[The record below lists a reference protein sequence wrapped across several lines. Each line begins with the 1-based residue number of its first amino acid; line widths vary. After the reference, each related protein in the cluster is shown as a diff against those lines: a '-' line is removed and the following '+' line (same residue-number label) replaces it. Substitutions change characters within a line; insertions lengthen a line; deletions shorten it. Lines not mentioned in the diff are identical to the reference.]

1 MYRQMAI
8 LKGGYIMTYT
18 ELKEII
24 STWDE
29 NQKRATHILLNE
41 GEALEDI
48 IDLIDN
54 YDFTIYDNLEDYIL
68 EMLESTGTK
77 IPTWVCI
84 DVVGTY
90 CSTIRYEDNII
101 FIDSLPRWAE
111 GGSQYGTEEEK
122 KKYKEGI
129 EYLCKYSEVLEV
141 YR

>member
-1 MYRQMAI
+1 
-8 LKGGYIMTYT
+8 MTFT

-29 NQKRATHILLNE
+29 NQLRATHTLLNE

-48 IDLIDN
+48 IDLIND
-54 YDFTIYDNLEDYIL
+54 YDFTFYDNLEEYIL
-68 EMLESTGTK
+68 ESLESAGSE

-84 DVVGTY
+84 DVVRTY
-90 CSTIRYEDNII
+90 CTCLRYEDNII

-111 GGSQYGTEEEK
+111 GGTLYGTEEEK
-122 KKYKEGI
+122 KKYQEGI

>member
-1 MYRQMAI
+1 MI
-8 LKGGYIMTYT
+8 YT
-18 ELKEII
+18 ALKEII

-48 IDLIDN
+48 IDLIND
-54 YDFTIYDNLEDYIL
+54 YDFTFYDNLEEYIL
-68 EMLESTGTK
+68 ESLESAGSK
-77 IPTWVCI
+77 MPIWVCV
-84 DVVGTY
+84 DVVRTY
-90 CSTIRYEDNII
+90 CYSLRYEDNII
-101 FIDSLPRWAE
+101 FVDSLPRWAE

-122 KKYKEGI
+122 KKYQEGI

>member
-1 MYRQMAI
+1 
-8 LKGGYIMTYT
+8 MTYT

-29 NQKRATHILLNE
+29 NQLRATHTLLNE
-41 GEALEDI
+41 GEVLEDI

-54 YDFTIYDNLEDYIL
+54 YDFTFYDNLEDYIL
-68 EMLESTGTK
+68 TTLENTGGEL
-77 IPTWVCI
+77 PTWVCVDI
-84 DVVGTY
+84 VRTY
-90 CSTIRYEDNII
+90 CYSLRYEDNII
-101 FIDSLPRWAE
+101 FVDSLPRWAE

-122 KKYKEGI
+122 KKYQEGI

>member
-1 MYRQMAI
+1 
-8 LKGGYIMTYT
+8 MTYT

-48 IDLIDN
+48 IDLIND
-54 YDFTIYDNLEDYIL
+54 YCFTFYNNLEDYVMTTL
-68 EMLESTGTK
+68 ENIGNELPE
-77 IPTWVCI
+77 WVCI
-84 DVVGTY
+84 DVLKSYRT
-90 CSTIRYEDNII
+90 CLRYEDSII
-101 FIDSLPRWAE
+101 FVDSKPKWAE
-111 GGSQYGTEEEK
+111 GGDEYGTAEEK
-122 KKYKEGI
+122 EKYWGGI

>member
-1 MYRQMAI
+1 
-8 LKGGYIMTYT
+8 MTNT

-29 NQKRATHILLNE
+29 NQLRATHTLLNK

-48 IDLIDN
+48 IDLIDD
-54 YDFTIYDNLEDYIL
+54 YQFTFYENLEDYIMSTL
-68 EMLESTGTK
+68 ENTGSEL
-77 IPTWVCI
+77 PTWVCV

-90 CSTIRYEDNII
+90 CYNLRYEDNII
-101 FIDSLPRWAE
+101 FVDDLPRWAE

-122 KKYKEGI
+122 KKYQEGI

>member
-1 MYRQMAI
+1 
-8 LKGGYIMTYT
+8 MTYT

-29 NQKRATHILLNE
+29 NQLRATHTLLKE
-41 GEALEDI
+41 GEVLEDI

-54 YDFTIYDNLEDYIL
+54 YDFTFYDNLEDYIL
-68 EMLESTGTK
+68 TTLENTGSEL
-77 IPTWVCI
+77 PTWVCVDI
-84 DVVGTY
+84 VRTY
-90 CSTIRYEDNII
+90 CYSLRYEDNII
-101 FIDSLPRWAE
+101 FVESLPRWAE

-122 KKYKEGI
+122 KKYQEGI